1 MVNYKEKIDSNPG
14 IMLGKPKIKG
24 TRITIELILR
34 KISDGYSFEE
44 ILEMYPNLIKGDI
57 LAAIGYAAAILES
70 EEVIRAA

>member
-1 MVNYKEKIDSNPG
+1 MPNYKERIDSNPD

-44 ILEMYPNLIKGDI
+44 MLEMYPNLKKEDI
-57 LAAIGYAAAILES
+57 LASVGYAAAILES